1 MNWAG
6 GWWFAPAG
14 QPELRVT
21 NQLNTRLATDA
32 KVLCSE
38 HRIIVFTLPH
48 SKTSKGYN
56 VDPAPIGRHR
66 NPLRCPVSWLA
77 MFAFIKFWVLGHGMP
92 ELLEGSENY
101 FQDRVSP

>member
-1 MNWAG
+1 MTMDWRYEPLPDGQSIAG
-6 GWWFAPAG
+6 
-14 QPELRVT
+14 
-21 NQLNTRLATDA
+21 
-32 KVLCSE
+32 SE

-101 FQDRVSP
+101 FQDRVSR